1 MDIDDRSSDCS
12 RCELRYI
19 PFQAVLKYFFS
30 GSFVSCWS
38 NIKLLSKISRPND
51 RFNFKENYSSISL

>member
-19 PFQAVLKYFFS
+19 PFQAVLKYFFEW
-30 GSFVSCWS
+30 FIC
-38 NIKLLSKISRPND
+38 KLLIKYQVALENFEAQRPV
-51 RFNFKENYSSISL
+51 